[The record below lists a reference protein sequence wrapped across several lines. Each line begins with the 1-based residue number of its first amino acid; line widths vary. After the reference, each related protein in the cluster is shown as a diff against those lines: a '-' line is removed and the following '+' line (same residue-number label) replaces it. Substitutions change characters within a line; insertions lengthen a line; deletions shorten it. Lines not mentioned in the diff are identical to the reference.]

1 MTGPKLDTDA
11 VNAGIAGSPWELKDG
26 GLERVIR
33 WKNFVEALA
42 YVNRVGEVA
51 EAAGHHPD
59 IGIVWNTVTL
69 RLSTHDAGGI
79 TAADLDMAQRIDA
92 LDG

>member
-1 MTGPKLDTDA
+1 MIGPKLQPEAIAAA
-11 VNAGIAGSPWELKDG
+11 VG
-26 GLERVIR
+26 GLKWDLDDDALIRVIR

-59 IGIVWNTVTL
+59 IGIIWNEVTL
-69 RLSTHDAGGI
+69 RLRTHDAGGI
-79 TAADLDMAQRIDA
+79 TAADLDMAAKIDA
-92 LDG
+92 LDT

>member
-1 MTGPKLDTDA
+1 MTGPKLAPEAIATA
-11 VNAGIAGSPWELKDG
+11 AAGLKWELDG
-26 GLERVIR
+26 DALVRVVR

-59 IGIVWNTVTL
+59 IGIIWNEVTL
-69 RLSTHDAGGI
+69 RLRTHDEGGI
-79 TAADLDMAQRIDA
+79 TAADLDMAEKIDA
-92 LDG
+92 LDT

>member
-1 MTGPKLDTDA
+1 MTGPRLDTEA
-11 VNAGIAGSPWELKDG
+11 INAGIADSPWELIDG

-33 WKNFVEALA
+33 WNNFVEALA
-42 YVNRVGEVA
+42 YVNRVGAVA

-79 TAADLDMAQRIDA
+79 TAADLDMAAQIDA
-92 LDG
+92 LDS